1 MGFEGNITAPL
12 SWLNTGKNLKK
23 TVTSQIYIRT
33 STDLGT
39 WSRNLTDFAP
49 FSKCFFAICTPIGEI
64 SYHLLVHLP
73 SGSQT
78 KKTLGRVYNPSL
90 LTF

>member
-33 STDLGT
+33 STELST
-39 WSRNLTDFAP
+39 WGAT
-49 FSKCFFAICTPIGEI
+49 T
-64 SYHLLVHLP
+64 
-73 SGSQT
+73 
-78 KKTLGRVYNPSL
+78 
-90 LTF
+90 